1 MTGESSPLDPA
12 EKVDLWRQ
20 RFFEAQAAAEEF
32 VLGEHGE
39 EGLAAWIQANSRITA
54 ELLRAQR
61 PAGVSA
67 TDHFMTRLRNQL
79 LLYDSAVTSEPGPSG
94 TVLRNAD
101 CGILRYRKRAARAGV
116 VLTFSSPCAYCQE
129 LNTAIAARYVEP
141 DVTVTCDQAG
151 EGCTWRA
158 ESPPHAPAG
167 DAAGSPPR
175 RRSCVRRRAGR
186 GRRRRP
192 RSPASPRARRRR

>member
-1 MTGESSPLDPA
+1 MAGEPPPLDPA

-32 VLGEHGE
+32 ILGEHGDA
-39 EGLAAWIQANSRITA
+39 GLAEWIQANSRITA
-54 ELLRAQR
+54 KLLHAQR

-67 TDHFMTRLRNQL
+67 TDHFMTRLWRQL
-79 LLYDSAVTSEPGPSG
+79 MLYDSTVTSERDATG

-116 VLTFSSPCAYCQE
+116 VLTFSSPCPYCQE

-141 DVTVTCDQAG
+141 DVTVSCEQAG
-151 EGCTWRA
+151 DGCTWRA
-158 ESPPHAPAG
+158 ESPPAPDE
-167 DAAGSPPR
+167 DAAGSPQ
-175 RRSCVRRRAGR
+175 R
-186 GRRRRP
+186 GR
-192 RSPASPRARRRR
+192 AAD

>member
-1 MTGESSPLDPA
+1 MTGEPPFLDPD

-67 TDHFMTRLRNQL
+67 TDHFMTRLRRQL
-79 LLYDSAVTSEPGPSG
+79 LLYDSAVTSEARPSG
-94 TVLRNAD
+94 TVLRNTD
-101 CGILRYRKRAARAGV
+101 CGILRYRKRAARDRMVESLATGDVATFRALASQYGV
-116 VLTFSSPCAYCQE
+116 TWLMLRPPAAVADIQVWQGTLE
-129 LNTAIAARYVEP
+129 LAAPV
-141 DVTVTCDQAG
+141 DQL
-151 EGCTWRA
+151 RIYRVI
-158 ESPPHAPAG
+158 PAT
-167 DAAGSPPR
+167 R
-175 RRSCVRRRAGR
+175 
-186 GRRRRP
+186 
-192 RSPASPRARRRR
+192 

>member
-1 MTGESSPLDPA
+1 MTGEPSPLGPA

-39 EGLAAWIQANSRITA
+39 AGLAAWIQANSRITA

-61 PAGVSA
+61 PTGVSA

-79 LLYDSAVTSEPGPSG
+79 LLYDSAVTSEAGPSG

-141 DVTVTCDQAG
+141 DVTVTCEQAG
-151 EGCTWRA
+151 DGCTWRA
-158 ESPPHAPAG
+158 ESPQPTER
-167 DAAGSPPR
+167 DAAGSPQ
-175 RRSCVRRRAGR
+175 R
-186 GRRRRP
+186 GR
-192 RSPASPRARRRR
+192 ATG

>member
-1 MTGESSPLDPA
+1 MTTEPAATTEPSALDPA

-54 ELLRAQR
+54 KLLQAQR

-67 TDHFMTRLRNQL
+67 TDHFMTRLQRQL
-79 LLYDSAVTSEPGPSG
+79 MLYDSAVTSEPRPSG

-116 VLTFSSPCAYCQE
+116 VLTFSSPCSYCQE

-141 DVTVTCDQAG
+141 EVTVSCEQAG
-151 EGCTWRA
+151 DGCTWRA
-158 ESPPHAPAG
+158 EPAQAEG
-167 DAAGSPPR
+167 EDAAGSPQR
-175 RRSCVRRRAGR
+175 GRAGD
-186 GRRRRP
+186 
-192 RSPASPRARRRR
+192 

>member
-1 MTGESSPLDPA
+1 MTGDPSALDPDETSALDPA

-32 VLGEHGE
+32 ILGEHGE
-39 EGLAAWIQANSRITA
+39 QGLAAWIQANARITA

-67 TDHFMTRLRNQL
+67 TDHFMTRLQRQL
-79 LLYDSAVTSEPGPSG
+79 LLYDSAVTMRPQPSG

-101 CGILRYRKRAARAGV
+101 CGILRYRKRAERDGV
-116 VLTFSSPCAYCQE
+116 VLTFSSPCPYCQH

-141 DVTVTCDQAG
+141 EVTVSCDQAG
-151 EGCTWRA
+151 DGCTWRA
-158 ESPPHAPAG
+158 ESAHPPADE
-167 DAAGSPPR
+167 DAAGSPH
-175 RRSCVRRRAGR
+175 R
-186 GRRRRP
+186 GRTGD
-192 RSPASPRARRRR
+192 